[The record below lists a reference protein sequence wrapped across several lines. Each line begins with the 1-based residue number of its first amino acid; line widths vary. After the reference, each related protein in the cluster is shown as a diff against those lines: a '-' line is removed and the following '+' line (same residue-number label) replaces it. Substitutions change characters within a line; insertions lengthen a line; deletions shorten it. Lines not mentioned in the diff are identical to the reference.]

1 MKKLFALLSTFVLSL
16 AIVGLATPTAKAAAS
31 DKWTEDPTL
40 EADEI
45 PMYEMGSIYTTFPNY
60 YDNAAKA
67 DPNWGG
73 ASRMYPWNETRLRVA
88 EYDKNG
94 EATGKYYAIFFS
106 GLTSNVDSAGNPA
119 SGAGNNI
126 NGYALQDGVPTIVRV
141 NSNTF
146 GTDKEVFKY
155 NTTPADP
162 SLSHL
167 RVNFAGQDISID
179 MIAVSDRIGDGGN
192 KQNLY
197 NRMFVFDGEGRIIR
211 GVAMDGFYVKPGA
224 EGAAADL
231 WAPMFCYVDGKV
243 VQYIEGVT
251 TPDKVEKQD
260 TNEDGSPKVDADG
273 KPVMV
278 PTDEDNFL
286 YKRFMWEWFEE
297 KPTNVNTATYMAEGW
312 DCDLWDYVI
321 DSPDG
326 NGYMAIAFLN
336 GEGSNHKIN
345 DNEKAVTNATRVAAG
360 QEEITA
366 AEYYRACVR
375 EIRIP
380 KDGGTFDFGYLD
392 KGVATE
398 AAKFNNIVRGAFLN
412 GRNVNSA
419 EVRTYDFSTTGLKTI
434 ERVAGGYSYQ
444 FMDQEELIVEVMKG
458 QSFKPANNI
467 LYDGLASMWKE
478 KNNLL
483 SYSKDLNTLAF
494 MMSVNGAAVVNKPR
508 YQSMEEMVADFNA
521 DYKAFAK
528 DYCKLD
534 DATVDAFDAA
544 KGNLTNLSWNFIGT
558 SAPGDGKKNFY
569 TYYNGKWDW
578 LVEYIHSYALSM
590 KGSKHD
596 SYAGAN
602 WAGQFESTLSCA
614 SPYNYMLL
622 FNAFFLGT
630 RCFAEGTETVGEKTY
645 TFTNLGWI
653 ERPAENKT
661 KFADYTID
669 TSADSVNTRY
679 AVKFTAENTVT
690 GVSSSLTITYIVVDE
705 YTPTIEVNKD
715 ALYITPEVV
724 DGKMVINPINPMTL
738 VKAYDGRYTDAAGI
752 KGTEI
757 TQNVHFTS
765 ATLDFA
771 NPTEGV
777 HKVTAKVVNN
787 AKHYA
792 ETTFTVE
799 IADVTAPYVEF
810 YTELVLPYGT
820 TWDPKLAVKA
830 AVDNVDGNLFNS
842 TITWCVDESSTKVK
856 TTKPGKYNV
865 KVSVYDAAGNVTEM
879 PKAIQVTVLEQNA
892 TTADVKEI
900 NDLLETIQA
909 LVKANH
915 DEVLDELGQLDQ
927 SAKLDE
933 ITALIGSLATSEQV
947 KAAADA
953 IAQLPNN
960 ASIDEVKAAIAS
972 VKTVADQTQTQV
984 TELASN
990 KGCGKKSAMFFE
1002 FLAAGCLLVFLLR
1015 KKH

>member
-16 AIVGLATPTAKAAAS
+16 AIVGLATPTAKAADS

-67 DPNWGG
+67 DPNWAG

-126 NGYALQDGVPTIVRV
+126 NGYALKDGQPTIVRV
-141 NSNTF
+141 NPNTF
-146 GTDKEVFKY
+146 GTEKEVFNY
-155 NTTPADP
+155 NAVPADP

-167 RVNFAGQDISID
+167 RMNFSGQDISID
-179 MIAVSDRIGDGGN
+179 MITVSETIGDGGN

-243 VQYIEGVT
+243 VQYVEGVT
-251 TPDKVEKQD
+251 TPDKVLKQD
-260 TNEDGSPKVDADG
+260 TNEDGSPKVDESG
-273 KPVMV
+273 QPVMV

-286 YKRFMWEWFEE
+286 YKRFMWEWFQE

-345 DNEKAVTNATRVAAG
+345 DNEKAVTNATRKAAS

-380 KDGGTFDFGYLD
+380 KNGGTFDFGYLD
-392 KGVATE
+392 KGVVTE

-412 GRNVNSA
+412 GRTVKSA
-419 EVRTYDFSTTGLKTI
+419 EARTYDFSTTGLKTI
-434 ERVAGGYSYQ
+434 ERVAGGHSYQ
-444 FMDQEELIVEVMKG
+444 FMDQEELIIEVMKG
-458 QSFKPANNI
+458 QSFKPAYNI

-494 MMSVNGAAVVNKPR
+494 MMNVNGSTVVNKPR

-521 DYKAFAK
+521 DYRAFAK
-528 DYCKLD
+528 DYCGMEEE
-534 DATVDAFDAA
+534 AANAFDAA
-544 KGNLTNLSWNFIGT
+544 KGNLTNLSWNFIGQN
-558 SAPGDGKKNFY
+558 APADGKKNFY

-578 LVEYIHSYALSM
+578 LVEYIYSYALSM

-596 SYAGAN
+596 AYAGAS
-602 WAGQFESTLSCA
+602 WAGQFESPLKCA

-622 FNAFFLGT
+622 FNAFFTGG
-630 RCFAEGTETVGEKTY
+630 RCFEEGTETVDGKEYKFGNT
-645 TFTNLGWI
+645 LWI

-669 TSADSVNTRY
+669 TSSDPVNTRY
-679 AVKFTAENTVT
+679 VVKFTAENTVT
-690 GVSSSLTITYIVVDE
+690 GVSSSLTVTYVVVDE
-705 YTPTIEVNKD
+705 YTPTIEVNED
-715 ALYITPEVV
+715 ALYVTPEVV

-757 TQNVHFTS
+757 TQNVHFAS
-765 ATLDFA
+765 ATLNFA
-771 NPTEGV
+771 NPTEGT
-777 HKVTAKVVNN
+777 HKVTATVVNN

-879 PKAIQVTVLEQNA
+879 PKAIQVVVLEQNA
-892 TTADVKEI
+892 TTANVKEI
-900 NDLLETIQA
+900 TDLLETIQA

-915 DEVLDELGQLDQ
+915 DEVLDELGKL
-927 SAKLDE
+927 SKLDE
-933 ITALIGSLATSEQV
+933 ITALVGTLATSEQV
-947 KAAADA
+947 KDAAEAVA
-953 IAQLPNN
+953 KLPSN
-960 ASIDEVKAAIAS
+960 ASIEEVKAAIAS